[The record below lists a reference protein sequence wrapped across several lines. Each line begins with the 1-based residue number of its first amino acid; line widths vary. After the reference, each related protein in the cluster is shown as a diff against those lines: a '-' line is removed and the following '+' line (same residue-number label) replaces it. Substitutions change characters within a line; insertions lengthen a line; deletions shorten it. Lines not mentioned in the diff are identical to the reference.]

1 MVMLEPVQTEVVEL
15 EGVGAAALDAEITV
29 AKLLFADIP
38 QADEQ
43 EAE

>member
-15 EGVGAAALDAEITV
+15 ESVGEIGRDRLVIV